1 MVSGQLIWT
10 DIYWQFLLT
19 HPSGDV
25 ELMAKLAQS
34 QSQQREEFLGRKAGL
49 SFPNYS
55 CLGELGSLL
64 APEQEERG
72 FAKCLFNVEMLSQ
85 APSS

>member
-1 MVSGQLIWT
+1 M
-10 DIYWQFLLT
+10 
-19 HPSGDV
+19 
-25 ELMAKLAQS
+25 AQS

-55 CLGELGSLL
+55 CLRELGSLL

-72 FAKCLFNVEMLSQ
+72 FAKCPFQV
-85 APSS
+85 